1 VSSEPKKSPSEP
13 DERHAKHIARMA
25 RINRSFAELVPHNAA
40 LGLVLLEL
48 GASLAVYRLPYDR
61 RLIGN
66 PETGVLHGGAISS
79 LMDACC
85 GSAVFMALAQPMP
98 IATLDLRIDYL
109 APATPER
116 DVIARADCYRVT
128 RNVAFVRAVAFHD
141 DEAQPV
147 AAAAG
152 AFMLSTKLGSSAPR
166 APQALTP

>member
-1 VSSEPKKSPSEP
+1 MTQGPS
-13 DERHAKHIARMA
+13 DEAHAQNVRRIARMA
-25 RINRSFAELVPHNAA
+25 RINRSFAELVPHNRA
-40 LGLVLLEL
+40 LGMVILEL
-48 GASLAVYRLPYDR
+48 DDQRASYRLPYDH

-66 PETGVLHGGAISS
+66 PETGVLHGGAITA

-109 APATPER
+109 APATPEQ
-116 DVIARADCYRVT
+116 DVIARAHCYRVT

-141 DEAQPV
+141 DEAHPV

-152 AFMLSTKLGSSAPR
+152 AFMLSTRIGPPARPTSSSDG
-166 APQALTP
+166 